1 MLHKELKSKALYNV
15 SKLGGAMIVCSCNVV
30 SDREVRG
37 LLGPASARPS
47 VGAVF
52 RNLGCSVQCGRCAR
66 SIAAIVEQHCLR
78 GGCDEE
84 ECSGCGEEQA
94 GGLAA

>member
-1 MLHKELKSKALYNV
+1 MFRNELKFKALYKP

-37 LLGPASARPS
+37 LLRPASARPS

-66 SIAAIVEQHCLR
+66 SIAAIVDQHSPR
-78 GGCDEE
+78 GCDES
-84 ECSGCGEEQA
+84 ECGGCGEEQA
-94 GGLAA
+94 SGLAA